1 MCALESRVFIILL
14 HTVCAPKSK
23 GVEMRGEERRAEM
36 GKYRSEISDNKAI
49 SHMVSCEMA
58 VEF

>member
-1 MCALESRVFIILL
+1 
-14 HTVCAPKSK
+14 
-23 GVEMRGEERRAEM
+23 M

-58 VEF
+58 AGILKKNPPYRTSPCQSRRGREAKGPRVFYLF